1 MEYMLTVNEF
11 CRSHK
16 VSRSRLYELWKEG
29 RGPVFAKLGKRRLI
43 SAEAAAT
50 WRRQIE
56 QPVDHAGPSRRGSGT
71 SALTPEQIGEWAA
84 KVPLDQTEAKYGR
97 KAA

>member
-1 MEYMLTVNEF
+1 MEHMFTVKEF

-29 RGPVFAKLGKRRLI
+29 HGPVFAKLGKRRLI
-43 SAEAAAT
+43 SAEAAET

-56 QPVDHAGPSRRGSGT
+56 
-71 SALTPEQIGEWAA
+71 
-84 KVPLDQTEAKYGR
+84 
-97 KAA
+97 